1 MKEKHYLSPLLEPK
15 SVGVIGASER
25 ESSLGN
31 VVIRNM
37 LSAGFRGRLFA
48 VNPKH
53 EAVLGVPCYKSVED
67 VPHRLDLVVI
77 AVRAELVLAMT
88 ESCGRAGVKAVIII
102 SAGFAETGPRG
113 ALLERHVVEAARRYR
128 IRLLGPNCLGI
139 MRPVLGLNAT
149 FAHVSALKGT
159 IGLIS
164 QSGALCTAILDWAE
178 PNNIGFSAVVS
189 LGSSSDID
197 FGEVLE
203 FMISDPRTE
212 SIIMY
217 V

>member
-15 SVGVIGASER
+15 SVGVIGASQR
-25 ESSLGN
+25 EASLGN

-37 LSAGFRGRLFA
+37 QNAGFRGRLFA

-53 EAVLGVPCYKSVED
+53 ESVLGVPCYKSVED

-77 AVRAELVLAMT
+77 AVRADQVLSIV
-88 ESCGRAGVKAVIII
+88 ESCGRAGVKAVIIM
-102 SAGFAETGPRG
+102 STGFSETGARG

-149 FAHVSALKGT
+149 FAHVSAIKGT

-164 QSGALCTAILDWAE
+164 QSGALCTSTMPWWAR
-178 PNNIGFSAVVS
+178 
-189 LGSSSDID
+189 
-197 FGEVLE
+197 
-203 FMISDPRTE
+203 MIP
-212 SIIMY
+212 
-217 V
+217 